1 MFKVDQQVMY
11 KHMTMPAT
19 ILSGPHPTHGRDR
32 WLIRKADGKVSLVPQ
47 TDLAGITERRDL
59 AAKAIYDSLGGSYG
73 YTWRTVSI
81 ATKRRYLLAAD
92 AVLKALEAKSPLAV
106 GGRIRN
112 LKRNAQFASVAV
124 GEVLTVKD
132 VDSTHVR
139 VNRLTTHGTWA
150 FRLNSEGVDWE
161 RVA

>member
-47 TDLAGITERRDL
+47 TDLAEITERRDL

-92 AVLKALEAKSPLAV
+92 AVLKALDSKPPLAV
-106 GGRIRN
+106 GDRIRI
-112 LKRNAQFASVAV
+112 LKRNAQYATVSV
-124 GEVLTVKD
+124 GEVFTVNGVNTERVSVKRR
-132 VDSTHVR
+132 DST
-139 VNRLTTHGTWA
+139 GSWS
-150 FRLNSEGVDWE
+150 FRMNTEGVDWE